1 MEKVVVGIIGAG
13 RIGQLHAKNI
23 LLSSQCRLKAIADV
37 STDHLKDIDFLKAV
51 PVITENTDDIFND
64 PEINAVFICTSTDT
78 HIDFITKAAKNNK
91 HIFCEKPISLDIEK
105 TKETFKII
113 QEAGV
118 KFQVGFNSRFNT
130 HFKKC
135 HDMVRNGEVGT
146 PHIIK
151 ITSRDPEAPPEEY
164 VKKSGGLFIDMS
176 IHDFDMIRFLS
187 GQDVKDITV
196 KASSLIDD
204 RFSRNDDVD
213 TAIITITFTDD
224 SLGVIDNS
232 RQAVYGYDQRIEVFG
247 NKGMV
252 QVENE
257 KPTNVKLSTNVTVT
271 EDKPKYFFLER
282 YAEGYVSEINDFA
295 QSILEDKPV
304 TATFEDGLQAE
315 LIAKAAKKSWLEN
328 RTVELKELY

>member
-1 MEKVVVGIIGAG
+1 MEKIVVGIIGAG

-23 LLSSQCRLKAIADV
+23 LESEHYRLKAISDV
-37 STDHLKDIDFLKAV
+37 STDHLKEIPYLQAV
-51 PVITENTDDIFND
+51 PVITENTDDILND
-64 PEINAVFICTSTDT
+64 PEIDAVFICSSTDT
-78 HIDFITKAAKNNK
+78 HIDFITQAAQNKK
-91 HIFCEKPISLDIEK
+91 HIFCEKPISFDIEK
-105 TKETFKII
+105 TKETLKVI
-113 QEAGV
+113 QESGV
-118 KFQVGFNSRFNT
+118 KFQVGFNRRFDT
-130 HFKKC
+130 HFKKA
-135 HDMVRNGEVGT
+135 HDMVRAGEVGT
-146 PHIIK
+146 PHVVK

-164 VKKSGGLFIDMS
+164 VKKSGGLFIDMA
-176 IHDFDMIRFLS
+176 IHDFDMIRYLS

-213 TAIITITFTDD
+213 TAIITITFADD

-257 KPTNVKLSTNVTVT
+257 KPTNVKLSTSTTVT

-282 YAEGYVSEINDFA
+282 YAGGYLTEIYDFA
-295 QSILEDKPV
+295 QSILNDTPV
-304 TATFEDGLQAE
+304 TASFEDGLQAE
-315 LIAKAAKKSWLEN
+315 LIAKAANISWKEN